1 MVAGASARMGSFW
14 ELTLPLFFFCWEA
27 AASAGSST
35 SRPGSAV
42 AGNHAE
48 APAATRRLGTGS
60 EGAFQITSLTEA
72 SVPSHI
78 TLETQALS
86 THTSARTLIPTSTIS
101 QVETRGTKTIFP
113 AAEIR
118 TLTKII
124 PSKFV
129 AVITTPTETSAT
141 SGSPTGSGTTAKS
154 ATGSDLAF
162 NILCIDDSSE
172 EANRIT
178 IDVLALARISAE
190 AGVLALGSSTSDG
203 SVPATSTPLAL
214 VPDVT
219 ALAHAWAAYSLTD
232 IEVTNCSIL
241 EIETTTTTPGTSDID
256 HSPPGGKVL
265 SIPETSTLPDST
277 DAKSHLTEPTASAET
292 LSAAGTTESA
302 TPDTTVETPGPTK
315 STTEGET
322 AAAKA
327 TAPSGA
333 LVTVSMNPLGETS
346 ALPAEVSH
354 TVLSGAVTVSTEAQ
368 ATGDETASPALPSA
382 MVCNLSEV
390 ATAEN
395 SPLEASTTGST
406 SPGPIPFSRSPLPS
420 VHLTIANGSR
430 ETNIA
435 LAKTTASAK
444 ILKTASTARGKPPP
458 AMPPTARTRW
468 ATEVTAGRDGGFL
481 LLRLSVASSED
492 LTDPEEAESL
502 MQQNPESPTVTFL
515 YAGSPKPRHWEEC
528 R

>member
-1 MVAGASARMGSFW
+1 MVAGAPARMGSFW
-14 ELTLPLFFFCWEA
+14 GLTLPLFFFCWGA
-27 AASAGSST
+27 VAPAGPST
-35 SRPGSAV
+35 SRPGPSV

-48 APAATRRLGTGS
+48 APAATRRIRTSS
-60 EGAFQITSLTEA
+60 EGAFQITNLTEA

-78 TLETQALS
+78 PLETQALS
-86 THTSARTLIPTSTIS
+86 THASARTLIPTGTIS
-101 QVETRGTKTIFP
+101 QVETRETKTIFP

-129 AVITTPTETSAT
+129 AVITPPTEISAA
-141 SGSPTGSGTTAKS
+141 SGSRMGSVTAAESGTGSE
-154 ATGSDLAF
+154 LAL

-172 EANRIT
+172 ETKRIT

-190 AGVLALGSSTSDG
+190 ARALASGSSTSDS
-203 SVPATSTPLAL
+203 SVPAMSTPLAL
-214 VPDVT
+214 APDIT

-241 EIETTTTTPGTSDID
+241 EIETTTGIHGTSDTD
-256 HSPPGGKVL
+256 HGPTGRKVL
-265 SIPETSTLPDST
+265 SIPEMSTLADST

-322 AAAKA
+322 AAVAKA
-327 TAPSGA
+327 TFPSGA
-333 LVTVSMNPLGETS
+333 SVTVSTNPLGETS
-346 ALPAEVSH
+346 ALSAEMSH
-354 TVLSGAVTVSTEAQ
+354 TVLSRAVAVSTQAQ
-368 ATGDETASPALPSA
+368 ATEGETASPALPSA

-390 ATAEN
+390 ATAQN
-395 SPLEASTTGST
+395 SCPEASPAGST
-406 SPGPIPFSRSPLPS
+406 TPGPVLVSRSPLPS
-420 VHLTIANGSR
+420 VRLTIANGGR

-444 ILKTASTARGKPPP
+444 ISKTAGTARGKPLP
-458 AMPPTARTRW
+458 AMSPTSRTRW

-481 LLRLSVASSED
+481 LLQLRVASSEG
-492 LTDPEEAESL
+492 LTDPEKAESL
-502 MQQNPESPTVTFL
+502 MRQL
-515 YAGSPKPRHWEEC
+515 YLELHAHMPSIQVSLLCIRRG
-528 R
+528 